1 MRTLSAKVS
10 PDGQKELLH
19 RLAEALTDELIKVPV
34 GATGNMRRGVT
45 VTMLPYKTPGGW
57 AIGVGDLSILGSPS
71 EPSPR
76 GTISDFLKWYRR
88 VHQAEERERKRKAK
102 EAKAA
107 KAAARKR
114 KQARKKK
121 TGVYGKGKKGE
132 PLSSVYVPKNLD
144 ELVEAE
150 AKPAELI
157 ARRAKLEEQRIALL
171 RQISPLVRV
180 KQQAQKKIDELSS
193 AIDRM
198 RKSIS
203 SPQIRQRI
211 AQYEE
216 QLAEVQRQVK
226 PINDAYEEAQRRLS
240 EIERLMSE

>member
-1 MRTLSAKVS
+1 MSKSVERFKSLVVKVS
-10 PDGQKELLH
+10 DDGQKELLYK
-19 RLAEALTDELIKVPV
+19 LAEALTGELIKVPV

-45 VTMLPYKTPGGW
+45 LTTLPYKIAGGW
-57 AIGVGDLSILGSPS
+57 AIGVGDLSILGDPS
-71 EPSPR
+71 EPAPR
-76 GTISDFLKWYRR
+76 GTISAFLKWYRKTFKE
-88 VHQAEERERKRKAK
+88 EERARRAKERARKPRVKAK
-102 EAKAA
+102 KPRE
-107 KAAARKR
+107 
-114 KQARKKK
+114 
-121 TGVYGKGKKGE
+121 GIYGRGKKGE
-132 PLSSVYVPKNLD
+132 YLASVYVPRNLD